1 MTLRTR
7 EQGVARLGIEIGG
20 TKLQLGVGNGDGK
33 LDALVRREVDP
44 EWEAA
49 GIRAA
54 ISELVPQMIQRHRIS
69 ALGIGFGGP
78 INVSQGRVTTSHQIS
93 GWDDFPIVTWCQDN
107 WGLPTS
113 LGNDCDVAALAEA
126 TLGAGRDC
134 RRVLY
139 VTVGTGVGGGLVI
152 DGEIFGQARPAASE
166 IGHLRIG
173 LNTGPLTVEQLA
185 SGRGMS
191 DRLWQRLS
199 QPSQPAT
206 ALLDRCQHRRDRL
219 NGQLIAAAAE
229 DGNPLAQAAIDEAC
243 TALGWAIGQFVT
255 ITAPE
260 IVIVG
265 GGVSL
270 IGEQRFFGPLRQTA
284 AKTVFG
290 PLAASFQI
298 VPAQLGELA
307 VVHGAL
313 AIAVDENA
321 IGTARSPISG

>member
-1 MTLRTR
+1 M
-7 EQGVARLGIEIGG
+7 ARLGIEIGG
-20 TKLQLGVGNGDGK
+20 TKLQLGVGNGDGE
-33 LDALVRREVDP
+33 LHSLTRREVDP
-44 EWEAA
+44 QREAA

-54 ISELVPQMIQRHRIS
+54 IAELVPQLREDHQIDGI
-69 ALGIGFGGP
+69 GIGFGGP
-78 INVSQGRVTTSHQIS
+78 INISLGRVTTSHQVS
-93 GWDDFPIVTWCQDN
+93 GWDDFPIVDWCRDN

-126 TLGAGRDC
+126 TLGAGRDF

-152 DGEIFGQARPAASE
+152 DGEIFGRTRPAASE

-173 LNTGPLTVEQLA
+173 LDRGPLTVEHMA

-191 DRLWQRLS
+191 DRLWQQLS
-199 QPSQPAT
+199 PASPQAT
-206 ALLDRCQHRRDRL
+206 DLLDRCQHRRDRL
-219 NGQLIAAAAE
+219 NGQLIAAAAA
-229 DGNPLAQAAIDEAC
+229 DGNPLAQTAVDEAC

-255 ITAPE
+255 IAAPE

-270 IGEQRFFGPLRQTA
+270 IGEERFFGPLRTSA
-284 AKTVFG
+284 AKSVFG
-290 PLAASFQI
+290 PLADSFQI

-307 VVHGAL
+307 VVHGAIRIAGDDKGGGL
-313 AIAVDENA
+313 AKP
-321 IGTARSPISG
+321 PISG